1 MAYSRAQPVA
11 RPGKTLRIDRLE
23 EIVGGVLLESL
34 QGVLVVGGNKD
45 DLRQRCGVDHAHH
58 FETAEA
64 RHLDVEE
71 NHVGAQAVDA
81 ARPFAGIGA
90 FTPKLDV
97 SGSSQQRLEGTVAP
111 SA

>member
-1 MAYSRAQPVA
+1 M
-11 RPGKTLRIDRLE
+11 
-23 EIVGGVLLESL
+23 LLESL
-34 QGVLVVGGNKD
+34 QGVLVIVGEKD
-45 DLRQRCGVDHAHH
+45 DLRQRRGVDHADH
-58 FETAEA
+58 FATAEA
-64 RHLDVEE
+64 LYLDVDDD
-71 NHVGAQAVDA
+71 HVGAQAMDA